1 LSRQRAYVP
10 SCTALAAV
18 ALTRSRFDKLFCR
31 IAVALQRRRIVSTRR
46 ARNPA
51 CAELAL
57 LACCALFSTREN
69 KSMTPEEFMA
79 PGAEP
84 DRIDGDLSSVWVE
97 TRWGLAAVII
107 AACLV
112 ALGAFYYVVA
122 CLRIN

>member
-1 LSRQRAYVP
+1 MQSPYSDGGLFLRVVLGIPLVQNFLSSHAPP
-10 SCTALAAV
+10 S
-18 ALTRSRFDKLFCR
+18 
-31 IAVALQRRRIVSTRR
+31 
-46 ARNPA
+46 
-51 CAELAL
+51 
-57 LACCALFSTREN
+57 FSTREN

-122 CLRIN
+122 CFRIN